1 MIRVKKENHRS
12 WFMSNYYPCEF
23 VMNGIRYKN
32 AEAAFQSH
40 KVPLEERRQFA
51 DMPPASAKRF
61 GRNVAIP
68 ANWDEA
74 RDDVMRRV
82 VMAKF
87 EQNEDLKYSEIAY
100 PSEDI
105 AAKEEVFT
113 ALSDEVNSELDV
125 KWSEMK
131 SYDEGGS
138 GYLFLM
144 LLAAMLA
151 LACFNIWR
159 KVRRKTRNM
168 Y

>member
-1 MIRVKKENHRS
+1 MFIN
-12 WFMSNYYPCEF
+12 FMCEPE
-23 VMNGIRYKN
+23 VGK
-32 AEAAFQSH
+32 
-40 KVPLEERRQFA
+40 
-51 DMPPASAKRF
+51 
-61 GRNVAIP
+61 
-68 ANWDEA
+68 ANIEYIGYTTPMHCVWELLD
-74 RDDVMRRV
+74 
-82 VMAKF
+82 
-87 EQNEDLKYSEIAY
+87 EDLKYSEIAY